1 MLLSLS
7 FLSHWFF
14 FFFVFSQL
22 FLKLARDLHTICICI
37 LCVDVDSRLRCMSAG
52 PRQKKNNKNLKK
64 GRLGGFKS
72 NCSLKE
78 LKQEVKCVSD
88 CLSVDLTGQGTGDGT
103 GDGSRSSGPV
113 QWKY

>member
-14 FFFVFSQL
+14 FCCFLSALFKISQGSSHNL
-22 FLKLARDLHTICICI
+22 YLYPVCRRRLTSALHVCGT
-37 LCVDVDSRLRCMSAG
+37 S
-52 PRQKKNNKNLKK
+52 PEKNNKNLKK
-64 GRLGGFKS
+64 GRLGGFKL